1 MEKPMPGS
9 VKLLPLLLIGF
20 QIGCSQAPAPAPAP
34 PDTRAADEKTIRDG
48 ETAWVKDFTSKDMDK
63 IVAHYADNA
72 SVLMPDAPVMNGKDA
87 IRAGLKDAIADP
99 KFSLDL
105 TTAKVEVSSVGGD
118 LAYSQG
124 TYAVTGTDS
133 KTKKVTTEKG
143 KYVEVYKK
151 QADGSWKIV
160 EDINNA
166 DPPAK
171 PAK

>member
-1 MEKPMPGS
+1 MNL
-9 VKLLPLLLIGF
+9 VKLTPLLFVL
-20 QIGCSQAPAPAPAP
+20 QIGCTQAPAPAPAP
-34 PDTRAADEKTIRDG
+34 PDTRAADEKTIMDG
-48 ETAWVKDFTSKDMDK
+48 EAGLAKDFTAKDPDK
-63 IVAHYADNA
+63 ILAHYADNA
-72 SVLMPDAPVMNGKDA
+72 SMFLPDAPIMNGKDA
-87 IRAGLKDAIADP
+87 IRAGMKEAVADP

-105 TTAKVEVSSVGGD
+105 VTRKVEVSSGGD

-124 TYAVTGTDS
+124 TYTVTATDS
-133 KTKKVTTEKG
+133 KTKKVTTERG

-166 DPPAK
+166 DPPPAK

>member
-1 MEKPMPGS
+1 MNI
-9 VKLLPLLLIGF
+9 VKVMPLLLLAF
-20 QIGCSQAPAPAPAP
+20 QIGCTQAPAPAPAP

-48 ETAWVKDFTSKDMDK
+48 EVAWVKDFAAKDMDK
-63 IVAHYADNA
+63 IVAHYADNGT
-72 SVLMPDAPVMNGKDA
+72 VLMPDAPIMAGKDA
-87 IRAGLKDAIADP
+87 IRAGMKDVVTDP

-105 TTAKVEVSSVGGD
+105 VTGKVEVSSGGD

-124 TYAVTGTDS
+124 SYTVTATDAR
-133 KTKKVTTEKG
+133 TKKLTTEKG

-166 DPPAK
+166 DAPAK